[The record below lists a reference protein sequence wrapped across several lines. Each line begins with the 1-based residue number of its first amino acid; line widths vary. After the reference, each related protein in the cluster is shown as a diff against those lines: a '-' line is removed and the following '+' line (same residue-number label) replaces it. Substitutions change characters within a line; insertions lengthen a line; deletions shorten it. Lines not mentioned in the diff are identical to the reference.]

1 MSLLCAA
8 GHMES
13 SQCVWRRWQKT
24 STATATP
31 TERVAAVFW
40 FLLSPWRWPTNTRS
54 LSRVS
59 FSFCD
64 FFLFLLFFNW
74 ALHTPS
80 RLSYCPTHHT
90 HRCWPS
96 VCLFFRFSLFTLSSV
111 CSLHSDTLRSLSFSL
126 PRWRS
131 FHSCILHISSA
142 FLFPLYDHCVCELL
156 SVCVCA
162 LPLSLCWL
170 PVLLLFLASVTKIS
184 LSSFCLPYYP
194 MLFLFLMFY
203 LRAGMCV
210 CVCSCERLRVSFT
223 FAFCGYYEARWVPF
237 LSRIISFKY
246 CEPSLPFSLSL
257 SASSTKANSDRILSF
272 LYVCICK

>member
-24 STATATP
+24 STATATA
-31 TERVAAVFW
+31 TDRVAAVFW
-40 FLLSPWRWPTNTRS
+40 FLLSAMRWPTNTRS

-96 VCLFFRFSLFTLSSV
+96 VCLFFLSLFA
-111 CSLHSDTLRSLSFSL
+111 LHSLVSLLASLCYFPLSLSL

-170 PVLLLFLASVTKIS
+170 PVLLLLLASVTKIS
-184 LSSFCLPYYP
+184 LSSFCLPSITPFSFSFSCFIY
-194 MLFLFLMFY
+194 
-203 LRAGMCV
+203 AQACV
-210 CVCSCERLRVSFT
+210 YVCPCERLRVSFT
-223 FAFCGYYEARWVPF
+223 FDFRGYYDILWVPF
-237 LSRIISFKY
+237 LSRIIRLKH

-272 LYVCICK
+272 LCVCICK

>member
-24 STATATP
+24 STATATA

-40 FLLSPWRWPTNTRS
+40 FLLSAMAMANKHT
-54 LSRVS
+54 LSQQS
-59 FSFCD
+59 FVQFLRFLPVPVILQLSSAHTISFV
-64 FFLFLLFFNW
+64 LLP
-74 ALHTPS
+74 HTP
-80 RLSYCPTHHT
+80 HT
-90 HRCWPS
+90 PM
-96 VCLFFRFSLFTLSSV
+96 LAFSLPLLSFAFCSSLFRQFAHFTLLLS
-111 CSLHSDTLRSLSFSL
+111 TLSL

-131 FHSCILHISSA
+131 FHSCILHISLA
-142 FLFPLYDHCVCELL
+142 FLFPLFDYCVCELL

-170 PVLLLFLASVTKIS
+170 PVLLLLLASVTKIS

-210 CVCSCERLRVSFT
+210 CVCVKDWEWALLLLFVAITMHGEYLF
-223 FAFCGYYEARWVPF
+223 
-237 LSRIISFKY
+237 SRG
-246 CEPSLPFSLSL
+246 
-257 SASSTKANSDRILSF
+257 
-272 LYVCICK
+272 

>member
-24 STATATP
+24 STATATA

-40 FLLSPWRWPTNTRS
+40 FLLSAMAMANKHTLSQQSFVQFLRFLPVPVILQLSSAHTISFVLLPHTPHTPMLAFSLPLLSLAFRSS
-54 LSRVS
+54 LSRQ
-59 FSFCD
+59 F
-64 FFLFLLFFNW
+64 
-74 ALHTPS
+74 A
-80 RLSYCPTHHT
+80 R
-90 HRCWPS
+90 
-96 VCLFFRFSLFTLSSV
+96 FTLLLS
-111 CSLHSDTLRSLSFSL
+111 TLSL

-131 FHSCILHISSA
+131 FHSCILHISLA

-170 PVLLLFLASVTKIS
+170 PVLLLLLASVTKIS

-210 CVCSCERLRVSFT
+210 CACPCERLRVSFT
-223 FAFCGYYEARWVPF
+223 FAFCGYYDARWVPF
-237 LSRIISFKY
+237 LSRIIRLKH
-246 CEPSLPFSLSL
+246 CEPSLSFSLSL
-257 SASSTKANSDRILSF
+257 SASSTIANSDRILSF
-272 LYVCICK
+272 LCVCICK